1 MIKLVAFDW
10 NGTLF
15 DDSRAQF
22 QGFNHALKHFQRR
35 PISFAKFRQTYD
47 VPFSRMWVANG
58 GKVSE
63 MPEQNQIYFE
73 HYQQNFGKIPLKIHA
88 KQLLKFLQ
96 KENIPAIIFSNHP
109 SRLILK
115 DLTRLKV
122 NSLIK
127 KVIGRPPGDHA
138 SHYTQRSKEHRLQ
151 KYLKTT
157 HFQPHEVLCVG
168 DTIEEIEISKDAGFL
183 SAALTSGDCSVQRL
197 KKLRPNFIINDLSQL
212 TQIISKHH
220 ESTQN

>member
-22 QGFNHALKHFQRR
+22 QGFNHALKHFKRQ

-63 MPEQNQIYFE
+63 MPEQNRVYFE
-73 HYQQNFGKIPLKIHA
+73 NYQKNFGKIPLKIHA
-88 KQLLKFLQ
+88 KELLHFLRKQ
-96 KENIPAIIFSNHP
+96 KIPSVIFSNHP
-109 SRLILK
+109 SRLISQDLK
-115 DLTRLKV
+115 RLKIH
-122 NSLIK
+122 SLIK

-157 HFQPHEVLCVG
+157 HLQPREVLCVG

-197 KKLRPNFIINDLSQL
+197 KKLKPDFLINNLGQL
-212 TQIISKHH
+212 IKTISKYH

>member
-22 QGFNHALKHFQRR
+22 QGFNHALKHFKRR
-35 PISFAKFRQTYD
+35 PVSFAKFRQTYD

-58 GKVSE
+58 GKISE
-63 MPEQNQIYFE
+63 MPEQDRVFFE
-73 HYQQNFGKIPLKIHA
+73 NYHQNFGKIPLKIHA
-88 KQLLKFLQ
+88 KQLLQFLR
-96 KENIPAIIFSNHP
+96 KHKIPAVIFSNHP
-109 SRLILK
+109 SRLISQDLK
-115 DLTRLKV
+115 RLKIH
-122 NSLIK
+122 SLIK
-127 KVIGRPPGDHA
+127 KVIGRPPRDKA

-157 HFQPHEVLCVG
+157 RVRPHEVLCVG
-168 DTIEEIEISKDAGFL
+168 DTIEEIEISKNAGFL

-197 KKLRPNFIINDLSQL
+197 KKLRPNFLINDLSQI
-212 TQIISKHH
+212 TKIISKHH